1 MAISER
7 AAQAIDESGAVD
19 NPQFSLRVE
28 VSAETS
34 ASPDRVLI
42 AACDFS
48 ERRARIWGNVTVKH
62 LELHER
68 GETWAEV
75 TEGTMVLGL
84 FWERCRYDWSQPEIV
99 VATVLDSNVLRPGSI
114 FELRATA
121 RDGGGSA
128 VEMILAR
135 NFNHGVK
142 GTIARCINHL
152 GGRRLFGFYLRV
164 TLAAIEKM
172 CVDGERATRPT
183 R

>member
-1 MAISER
+1 MAVSEL

-19 NPQFSLRVE
+19 SPQFSLRVE

-34 ASPDRVLI
+34 ASPDRVLA

-48 ERRARIWGNVTVKH
+48 ERRAQIWGNVTVKH

-84 FWERCRYDWSQPEIV
+84 FWERCRYDWSTPETV
-99 VATVLDSNVLRPGSI
+99 MATVLDSNVVRPGST
-114 FELRATA
+114 FELRVIP
-121 RDGGGSA
+121 RDRGGSA
-128 VEMILAR
+128 VEMIIAR
-135 NFNHGVK
+135 NFRNGVK
-142 GTIARCINHL
+142 GTIARSINHL

-172 CVDGERATRPT
+172 SEAAERAKRSTE
-183 R
+183 

>member
-7 AAQAIDESGAVD
+7 AAQAIDESGAVV

-68 GETWAEV
+68 GGTSAEV
-75 TEGTMVLGL
+75 TEGTMVLGV
-84 FWERCRYDWSQPEIV
+84 FWERC
-99 VATVLDSNVLRPGSI
+99 
-114 FELRATA
+114 
-121 RDGGGSA
+121 
-128 VEMILAR
+128 R

-142 GTIARCINHL
+142 GTIARSINHL
-152 GGRRLFGFYLRV
+152 GGRCLFGFYLRV

-172 CVDGERATRPT
+172 CVDDERATRPT

>member
-7 AAQAIDESGAVD
+7 VAQAIDESGAVD
-19 NPQFSLRVE
+19 SPQFSLRVE

-34 ASPDRVLI
+34 ASSDQVLI
-42 AACDFS
+42 ATGDFS

-75 TEGTMVLGL
+75 TEGTMVLGV
-84 FWERCRYDWSQPEIV
+84 FWERCRYDWSKPGAV
-99 VATVLDSNVLRPGSI
+99 VATVLDSNVLRPGST
-114 FELRATA
+114 FELRAVLA
-121 RDGGGSA
+121 EGGGSS

-135 NFNHGVK
+135 NFRNGVK
-142 GTIARCINHL
+142 GTIARSINHL

-172 CVDGERATRPT
+172 SAADERARRPT